1 MNLTMHCGQLLGLR
15 CENKSVLRILLCIS
29 WYVARRAPN
38 AVLEGMCSPAG
49 SPSRRKSYLLC
60 QFESFEVK
68 NPRDL
73 MGKMP
78 VRGIRGIWNRSRQR
92 KS

>member
-1 MNLTMHCGQLLGLR
+1 MSFGFC
-15 CENKSVLRILLCIS
+15 SVS
-29 WYVARRAPN
+29 WYVARRALN

-60 QFESFEVK
+60 QFESFGVK
-68 NPRDL
+68 NPSDL

-78 VRGIRGIWNRSRQR
+78 VRRIRGIWNRENLNAALQHL
-92 KS
+92 